1 MRDAIRALVV
11 FATGVGGLAIETV
24 AVRRHA
30 LVLGGTASASAYVL
44 GVFLAGLGL
53 GSFLAARWGRAEPVR
68 RPLVV
73 AGAAYALV
81 ALTALVGDRLV
92 VSASDGLGATAFAPA
107 LLHPG
112 ATALA
117 MGFAFPFVLAGTGR
131 AVAAALLATNLLGS
145 VVSAWAAGN
154 VWIPGIGLGRTN
166 ALATSAY
173 AAAAVL
179 LVAFGRTVVAAPS
192 ASGRDVVAENG
203 PGEGGVDGLPM
214 GTLAFLAGFATLGYE
229 IVLLHRLPYFLEG
242 FQPTL
247 SAVLAAS
254 LATLAAGGYVAA
266 WLARSRSVSRGAVL
280 GGAGLVAAL
289 FVSAPFLDPVAG
301 RFAFVAVSSDFG
313 FHARALTTAAAVAAP
328 VLVPLGVVLPTL
340 VAREHGRPGSDRTGI
355 LLAFHGLG
363 NLAGAIAVGWLLP
376 RFGVPVSA
384 TLTKALL
391 AAVCVTI
398 AWRATWGRLAS
409 GRLVPA
415 TLVVAPFA
423 LSLVFPAAGPFVGT
437 RNDRANLD
445 ILADATDAHGT
456 ATVAYDRQ
464 NHAMVLFTDEFRA
477 AETGPGTGYMRV
489 LGHLPKL
496 ILQDA
501 VAGGGSGARIAVI
514 ALGTGT
520 TANALAAWPDHE
532 VLHVVEISRAVLEL
546 APWFSGDGPL
556 AIRRDDPRP
565 AWQRD
570 PRTRVHCTDGRRWL
584 AAAGDEEEA
593 LDLVTMEPLLPYDP
607 GTAALYSREFYRLVH
622 DRLRPGGLCVQWIPT
637 HAMPADTFR
646 TLLRTFA
653 AEFDPVSVWL
663 VDQATLLVGIR
674 GGGDTAPDMPTVDRL
689 AELLASAP
697 QEARQTMHEAG
708 LCDAADFR
716 AALVVERLD
725 PAADALREAPVLSDD
740 RPFLERIGYWS
751 GAERLGG
758 FLADNLAVLD
768 ALVGDEAGDDAPLR
782 RSRLAGRRELALAP
796 LTPGPAAP
804 RAAVARLRAARA
816 LAPSSTLLHQEE
828 TRARRLE
835 VEAALVV
842 SERAAAARLA
852 GAWLRRDPASA
863 RVWLAAGFGGGE
875 PEQQAAVRAAVAVDP
890 TLWSR
895 GAVRVAADVEVT
907 RPQGELVSPLAAID
921 VLGGDE
927 RLAGRA
933 AGEDGVAWSAA
944 LRAAWPV
951 RSARALIERRR
962 RGDVLSGGAAEAL
975 RSVLD
980 PASFREFAGLV
991 LEPVATDAADAH
1003 RRLQELGVQWRSDL
1017 PMPDGLVA
1025 WVRSPVPEVRAE
1037 AAAVL
1042 AERRASG
1049 PCRLLAGLLRDDVL
1063 EVRQAAGIALFR
1075 TWGDRFRYDPE
1086 GTAIERDA
1094 VASALE
1100 QLHDPGR

>member
-1 MRDAIRALVV
+1 
-11 FATGVGGLAIETV
+11 
-24 AVRRHA
+24 
-30 LVLGGTASASAYVL
+30 
-44 GVFLAGLGL
+44 
-53 GSFLAARWGRAEPVR
+53 
-68 RPLVV
+68 
-73 AGAAYALV
+73 
-81 ALTALVGDRLV
+81 
-92 VSASDGLGATAFAPA
+92 
-107 LLHPG
+107 
-112 ATALA
+112 
-117 MGFAFPFVLAGTGR
+117 
-131 AVAAALLATNLLGS
+131 
-145 VVSAWAAGN
+145 
-154 VWIPGIGLGRTN
+154 
-166 ALATSAY
+166 
-173 AAAAVL
+173 
-179 LVAFGRTVVAAPS
+179 
-192 ASGRDVVAENG
+192 
-203 PGEGGVDGLPM
+203 
-214 GTLAFLAGFATLGYE
+214 
-229 IVLLHRLPYFLEG
+229 
-242 FQPTL
+242 
-247 SAVLAAS
+247 
-254 LATLAAGGYVAA
+254 
-266 WLARSRSVSRGAVL
+266 
-280 GGAGLVAAL
+280 VAAL

-674 GGGDTAPDMPTVDRL
+674 GGWGHG
-689 AELLASAP
+689 SG
-697 QEARQTMHEAG
+697 H
-708 LCDAADFR
+708 
-716 AALVVERLD
+716 
-725 PAADALREAPVLSDD
+725 DD
-740 RPFLERIGYWS
+740 R
-751 GAERLGG
+751 
-758 FLADNLAVLD
+758 
-768 ALVGDEAGDDAPLR
+768 
-782 RSRLAGRRELALAP
+782 RS
-796 LTPGPAAP
+796 
-804 RAAVARLRAARA
+804 ARRAAR
-816 LAPSSTLLHQEE
+816 
-828 TRARRLE
+828 R
-835 VEAALVV
+835 
-842 SERAAAARLA
+842 
-852 GAWLRRDPASA
+852 G
-863 RVWLAAGFGGGE
+863 
-875 PEQQAAVRAAVAVDP
+875 PE
-890 TLWSR
+890 
-895 GAVRVAADVEVT
+895 
-907 RPQGELVSPLAAID
+907 
-921 VLGGDE
+921 
-927 RLAGRA
+927 
-933 AGEDGVAWSAA
+933 
-944 LRAAWPV
+944 
-951 RSARALIERRR
+951 
-962 RGDVLSGGAAEAL
+962 GGAADDARSGAL
-975 RSVLD
+975 QCG
-980 PASFREFAGLV
+980 GL
-991 LEPVATDAADAH
+991 
-1003 RRLQELGVQWRSDL
+1003 
-1017 PMPDGLVA
+1017 
-1025 WVRSPVPEVRAE
+1025 
-1037 AAAVL
+1037 
-1042 AERRASG
+1042 
-1049 PCRLLAGLLRDDVL
+1049 
-1063 EVRQAAGIALFR
+1063 
-1075 TWGDRFRYDPE
+1075 
-1086 GTAIERDA
+1086 
-1094 VASALE
+1094 
-1100 QLHDPGR
+1100 PGRTCRGATRPPRRTRCARRRCCPTTGHSSSGSAIGAAPSGSVGSSRTTSRFSTRSSGTRRETMRPCAARDSRAGGSSRSRR